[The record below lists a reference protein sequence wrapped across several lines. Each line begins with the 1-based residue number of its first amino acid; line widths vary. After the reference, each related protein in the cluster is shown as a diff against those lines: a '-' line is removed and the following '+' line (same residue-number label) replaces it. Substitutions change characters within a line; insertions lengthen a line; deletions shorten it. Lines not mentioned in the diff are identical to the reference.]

1 MRVIAGL
8 CKGRKLHPPKGF
20 PIRPTAD
27 HLRES
32 LFNILVG
39 QIEDAC
45 ILDLFAGTGSLG
57 IEALSRGARS
67 CVFIDK
73 TRQAVDLIRRNLA
86 ACRLTDRGM
95 VLQKDILRGL
105 EFLTPRGLEFDVVF
119 ADPPYERGYVKP
131 VLESLNACDAILDD
145 GAIVVEHSR
154 SEVVPEQM
162 THLRQSSQ
170 RRYGKTLVSFYEF
183 VL

>member
-39 QIEDAC
+39 QIEGAR

-57 IEALSRGARS
+57 IEALSRGAGS
-67 CVFIDK
+67 CLFIDK
-73 TRQAVDLIRRNLA
+73 SRQAVDLIRRNLA
-86 ACRLTDRGM
+86 TCRLADRAT

-105 EFLTPRGLEFDVVF
+105 AFLTPRGSEFDLVF
-119 ADPPYERGYVKP
+119 ADPPYERGYVRP
-131 VLESLNACDAILDD
+131 VLESLNACDAIIKD
-145 GAIVVEHSR
+145 GTIVVEHSR
-154 SEVVPEQM
+154 SEVVPEEM
-162 THLRQSSQ
+162 SHLWRSSH

>member
-39 QIEDAC
+39 QIEGARV
-45 ILDLFAGTGSLG
+45 LDLFAGTGSLG

-73 TRQAVDLIRRNLA
+73 SRQAVDLVRRNLA
-86 ACRLTDRGM
+86 ACRLTDRGT

-105 EFLTPRGLEFDVVF
+105 EFLTPGGLEFDLVF
-119 ADPPYERGYVKP
+119 ADPPYERGYVRP
-131 VLESLNACDAILDD
+131 VLENLNACNSILDD

-154 SEVVPEQM
+154 SEVVPEEM
-162 THLRQSSQ
+162 THLWRTSQ

>member
-1 MRVIAGL
+1 MRVIAGQ
-8 CKGRKLHPPKGF
+8 CKGRKLHPPKGL

-32 LFNILVG
+32 VFNILVG
-39 QIEDAC
+39 QTEGARV
-45 ILDLFAGTGSLG
+45 LDLFAGTGSLG

-73 TRQAVDLIRRNLA
+73 SRQAVDLIRRNLA
-86 ACRLTDRGM
+86 TCRFTDRGT

-105 EFLTPRGLEFDVVF
+105 EFLTPGGLEFDLVF
-119 ADPPYERGYVKP
+119 ADPPYEKGYVKP
-131 VLESLNACDAILDD
+131 VLEILNACDSILDD

-154 SEVVPEQM
+154 SEVVPEEM
-162 THLRQSSQ
+162 THLWRSSQ

-183 VL
+183 ML